1 MNKIAFITA
10 WLIISANTTFV
21 SGVWKIT
28 PSYYDVTVYNDW
40 NDTAIH
46 IKVPTERELDEIKI
60 LSKFD
65 HLEYYNGD
73 LHQHKETD
81 QRYKVRYCTEQ
92 YHPGFSIYKSCVNIF
107 SINLLSFLLLMIL
120 LGNPFK

>member
-10 WLIISANTTFV
+10 WLIISGVITFV

-46 IKVPTERELDEIKI
+46 IKVPTERELNEIKV

-73 LHQHKETD
+73 LHQHKDTD
-81 QRYKVRYCTEQ
+81 QRYKVRYCDHTFNNGRDWGRMV
-92 YHPGFSIYKSCVNIF
+92 YCIF
-107 SINLLSFLLLMIL
+107 LICLISFVLLLIL
-120 LGNPFK
+120 FKNSFI